1 MDDSSA
7 RRYVNTGRNR
17 LSYSS
22 RNMARNDF
30 RSKLFS
36 AQQNFQRIRA
46 FRSPILPAF
55 RVGVLLLHPWR
66 GKHEERGKRSI
77 LGRAC
82 ENAVR
87 DSDASIEETR
97 SIAFL
102 FSL

>member
-17 LSYSS
+17 LSYSPISS
-22 RNMARNDF
+22 RNMARKDF

-55 RVGVLLLHPWR
+55 RVGVVITSVEGQTR
-66 GKHEERGKRSI
+66 REGKTLYSRKS
-77 LGRAC
+77 
-82 ENAVR
+82 V
-87 DSDASIEETR
+87 
-97 SIAFL
+97 
-102 FSL
+102 